1 MTSAVVVTT
10 HNALPWIEQCLAS
23 VEGVETVVVDND
35 SSDDTVA
42 FVRERFPAVTVL
54 EQANRGLAAGWA
66 RGLEELPPS
75 RWALILNADAWLVGD
90 ALERMV
96 AIGDAHPEVAVV
108 GAEAPQPRRLA
119 AALGA
124 RLPDAAG
131 GSRRSTTTSASSARA
146 RSC

>member
-1 MTSAVVVTT
+1 MGDGGGDVGVVVTT

-42 FVRERFPAVTVL
+42 FVRERFPAVTVI

-66 RGLEELPPS
+66 RGLEELP
-75 RWALILNADAWLVGD
+75 R
-90 ALERMV
+90 
-96 AIGDAHPEVAVV
+96 
-108 GAEAPQPRRLA
+108 

-124 RLPDAAG
+124 DPQ
-131 GSRRSTTTSASSARA
+131 RRRVARRRRARA
-146 RSC
+146 DGRAR